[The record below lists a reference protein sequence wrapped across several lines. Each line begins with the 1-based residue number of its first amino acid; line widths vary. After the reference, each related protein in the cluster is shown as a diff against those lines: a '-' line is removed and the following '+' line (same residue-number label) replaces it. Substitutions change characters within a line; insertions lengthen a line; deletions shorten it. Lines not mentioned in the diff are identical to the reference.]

1 MVPSGQKR
9 EPGPEVSK
17 CGLPKA
23 AGSVLELPLLTPSPG
38 AGALQASSA
47 LFLTCLP
54 PRAREPAPVGAPD
67 HC

>member
-1 MVPSGQKR
+1 MVPSGQRR

-23 AGSVLELPLLTPSPG
+23 AGFGLDLPLLTRSPG
-38 AGALQASSA
+38 ASALQASSA

-54 PRAREPAPVGAPD
+54 PRA
-67 HC
+67 